1 MCADSALSRYS
12 FVFEP
17 SEERAKYVTDQLI
30 EFNRTRQSPLW
41 SNHVPSSAPLQ
52 IFALDDNGSVMG
64 GLIGK
69 TNAIPE
75 WLEVSTIWVAED
87 QRGQGIGHHLM
98 GLAEEEAK
106 RRSCRYARLVT
117 SDYQAPDFY
126 VKAGY
131 RLYGKLENFP
141 RGETDYYFYKEL
153 I

>member
-17 SEERAKYVTDQLI
+17 SEDRAKYVTDQLI

-41 SNHVPSSAPLQ
+41 SNPVQSSAPLQ
-52 IFALDDNGSVMG
+52 IFALDANGSVMG

-98 GLAEEEAK
+98 RLAEEEAK

-131 RLYGKLENFP
+131 QLYGKLENFP